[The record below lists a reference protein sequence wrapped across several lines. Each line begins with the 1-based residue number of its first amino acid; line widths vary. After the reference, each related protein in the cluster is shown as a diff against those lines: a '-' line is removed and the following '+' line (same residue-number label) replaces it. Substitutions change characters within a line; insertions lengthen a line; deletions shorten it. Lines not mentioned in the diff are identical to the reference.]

1 MLLPGTTAAI
11 CQLQALSPVG
21 RCKTF
26 DGAADGY
33 GRGEGVA
40 VVLLQRLQGTMASI
54 AIIRGSAANQV
65 VSVLHSIVSGCRC
78 TYLTAFKDILNLLIV
93 GGCCALKCMNTSVP
107 IISASC
113 MSEEDVR
120 FDKKGSKVVNFA
132 STQCKSVSI
141 LYRMDAQAD

>member
-1 MLLPGTTAAI
+1 MLSPGTTAAI

-40 VVLLQRLQGTMASI
+40 VLLLQTLQGTMASV

-78 TYLTAFKDILNLLIV
+78 TNLTAFRDILEVTHCGRVL
-93 GGCCALKCMNTSVP
+93 CAELCKYMCLHDIGFMHH
-107 IISASC
+107 
-113 MSEEDVR
+113 DVIR
-120 FDKKGSKVVNFA
+120 GRE
-132 STQCKSVSI
+132 I
-141 LYRMDAQAD
+141 